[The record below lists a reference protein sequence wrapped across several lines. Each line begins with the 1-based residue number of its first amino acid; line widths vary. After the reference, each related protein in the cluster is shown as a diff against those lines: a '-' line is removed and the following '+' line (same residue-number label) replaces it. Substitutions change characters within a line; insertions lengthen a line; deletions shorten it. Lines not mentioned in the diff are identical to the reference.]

1 MTMSYSGMTA
11 GGLLLSTVLLFSA
24 RSFASGDGS
33 QLYKAKCAHCH
44 GKSGK
49 GKPALKAPSL
59 VSDEVRNLSDQAIR
73 DLINSRANGEL
84 EKKAAHSS
92 MKQRLTADQVSQI
105 VAHIR
110 EMQKQ
115 PH

>member
-1 MTMSYSGMTA
+1 MTMSNGGMTA
-11 GGLLLSTVLLFSA
+11 GSLLLSTVLLFPA
-24 RSFASGDGS
+24 RSFASGDGR
-33 QLYKAKCAHCH
+33 QLYETKCAHCH

-59 VSDEVRNLSDQAIR
+59 VSDEARNLSDEALR
-73 DLINSRANGEL
+73 DLITSRANGEI
-84 EKKAAHSS
+84 EKKTGHSS

-105 VAHIR
+105 VNHIR